1 MERIVFSFVVKLKE
15 ARLKSFAGKRKHV
28 MNPKRII
35 IVGTMAIAIT
45 ISAGMFGNDANAQTL
60 SISIDKSGNYINP
73 KATNPTADIAHTSTT
88 GEDITQILGVKSD
101 EALYEALYTGN
112 SLADIADNNQVPLQ
126 NIIDLQVAELTEQL
140 DSRLAN
146 GSITP
151 VTYLLQKSE
160 LPDII
165 TKSIHV
171 RMTV

>member
-1 MERIVFSFVVKLKE
+1 
-15 ARLKSFAGKRKHV
+15 

-45 ISAGMFGNDANAQTL
+45 ISAGVFGNDASANTL
-60 SISIDKSGNYINP
+60 SISIDKSGNQDKTKEINSS
-73 KATNPTADIAHTSTT
+73 AEDTNSIVK
-88 GEDITQILGVKSD
+88 EDITQVLGLSSD
-101 EALYEALYTGN
+101 EELYDSLYKGS
-112 SLADIADNNQVPLQ
+112 SLADVAENNQVPLQ
-126 NIIDLQVAELTEQL
+126 NIIDLQVSELTEQL

-146 GSITP
+146 GSISP

-171 RMTV
+171 RMTK

>member
-1 MERIVFSFVVKLKE
+1 
-15 ARLKSFAGKRKHV
+15 

-45 ISAGMFGNDANAQTL
+45 FSAGMFGNDANAQTL
-60 SISIDKSGNYINP
+60 SISIDKSGNYNKETIP
-73 KATNPTADIAHTSTT
+73 SADPTYTATTD
-88 GEDITQILGVKSD
+88 EDITQILGLESD

-112 SLADIADNNQVPLQ
+112 SLADIADNNQIPIQDV
-126 NIIDLQVAELTEQL
+126 IDLQVAELTQQL
-140 DSRLAN
+140 DSRLAS

-160 LPDII
+160 LPDIV

-171 RMTV
+171 RMTP

>member
-1 MERIVFSFVVKLKE
+1 
-15 ARLKSFAGKRKHV
+15 

-35 IVGTMAIAIT
+35 IVGTMAIVIT
-45 ISAGMFGNDANAQTL
+45 FSAGMFGNDANAQTL
-60 SISIDKSGNYINP
+60 SISIDKSGNFNNS
-73 KATNPTADIAHTSTT
+73 KETNPSADATHTITT
-88 GEDITQILGVKSD
+88 GDDITQILGVESD

-126 NIIDLQVAELTEQL
+126 SVIDLQVAELTQQL
-140 DSRLAN
+140 DSRLAS

-151 VTYLLQKSE
+151 ITYLLQKSE

-171 RMTV
+171 RMTP

>member
-1 MERIVFSFVVKLKE
+1 
-15 ARLKSFAGKRKHV
+15 

-45 ISAGMFGNDANAQTL
+45 ISAGMFGNDASAQTL
-60 SISIDKSGNYINP
+60 SISIDKSGNYNNP
-73 KATNPTADIAHTSTT
+73 NETNPSADATHKATT
-88 GEDITQILGVKSD
+88 GEDITQILGVESD

-126 NIIDLQVAELTEQL
+126 NIIDLQVAELTQQL
-140 DSRLAN
+140 DSRLAS

-171 RMTV
+171 RMTP